1 MKNKKEKVCPPMDVL
16 GYRFR
21 RTHLVFGLSA
31 VLCLSA
37 LPSAYAGNSQ
47 KSVST
52 LQTITQAKT
61 IKGKVVDEK
70 TGETLTGVSVLV
82 KGTTIGAITD
92 IDGNFTLNLPSG
104 KNLLALTY
112 IGYKAQTVTVGNG
125 KDLEIKMEPVTL
137 NLDEVVVI
145 GYGTMKKRDLTG
157 AITSIK
163 SADIAA
169 APTSNAM
176 EALQGKVAGLDIVK
190 SSGQAG
196 ADVNIQLRG
205 TRSIYG
211 DNSPLFIIDGI
222 AGSYNQLNP
231 SDIESIEVLKDAS
244 STAIYGSAGANGVVI
259 ITTKKGVQGKTRVNL
274 DAYVGVSGFA
284 KYPSGM
290 TGDEYMNL
298 KREAYRGAHGSYPEF
313 TSSIFTDPKV
323 QSAYDN
329 GQWIDFV
336 DEVIGKASINQN
348 YNLSITGGTDKT
360 QVFAS
365 INYNDEQG
373 LLKGDDRL
381 RYGLRLNLDQKLSSW
396 AKAGFN
402 TNITYTD
409 QNKRNQSVFVNA
421 LTFVP
426 LGEAYKEDGSINPEY
441 LTGQQNPMSDEING
455 QYVNN
460 TRGTNIT
467 ANGTLELTPV
477 KGVSFK
483 SVLGTT
489 VNNSRT
495 GMFFGPLSIANITA
509 GYNKPLASIANNAT
523 YGYKWENILNY
534 NFKIATDHEFGLTG
548 VTSWSKNQTEYT
560 YAAAQ
565 GQQLTSQSFWK
576 LSAGTQKQS
585 LDSDFKQTQSMS
597 YAARLNYNFKGRY
610 IVTLSNRWDGVSHLA
625 VGSKWDSFP
634 AAAFAWRI
642 SDESF
647 MEKSQDWLSNLKLR
661 VGYGI
666 TGNSGG
672 MGAYSSNTAV
682 YTFLNPVVFGS
693 KAAPVVQFSAPYG
706 NPSIGWE
713 KSYNTNIGVDA
724 SFLNGRINLAVDL
737 SNTNTKGLLFK
748 RTLPITAGVTMWGSP
763 INTWQNIG
771 ETNNK
776 NLEVML
782 NTQNIVTKDFTW
794 STVTTLTF
802 NKEKIVKL
810 PDGDIIAESLFKGK
824 PIRAFYNYKYLGIWS
839 EAETDEAKLYGC
851 VPGDIKLATN
861 PIITKD
867 AEGNDVSDNGVH
879 KYSEKDK
886 MYLGSKNPDW
896 YLGFQNNFT
905 YRNFDASIFVMARCG
920 QMLQSDLITR
930 YNPTTSLENSPSG
943 ISYWTPENQGAY
955 LPRPGIHSS
964 TSQYYGWGSLALR
977 DGSFIKIKNI
987 TLGYTLPKS
996 LLKSA
1001 HMEKLR
1007 VYATAYNP
1015 FIFAFD
1021 KQMKGQ
1027 DPEREGS
1034 DNFPLTKEFV
1044 FGVNVTF

>member
-1 MKNKKEKVCPPMDVL
+1 MKNKKNVRPPMDVL
-16 GYRFR
+16 GRYFR
-21 RTHLVFGLSA
+21 RTHLVCGLSA
-31 VLCLSA
+31 VLSMSVFPSIYAESLSD
-37 LPSAYAGNSQ
+37 GMNTTNS
-47 KSVST
+47 V
-52 LQTITQAKT
+52 TQAKT
-61 IKGKVVDEK
+61 IRGTVVDEK
-70 TGETLTGVSVLV
+70 TGETLIGVSIFV
-82 KGTTIGAITD
+82 KGTSVGSITD
-92 IDGNFTLNLPSG
+92 MNGSFSLNVPSG
-104 KNLLALTY
+104 KNVLVLSY
-112 IGYKAQTVTVGNG
+112 VGYKSQSVAIGNNRE
-125 KDLEIKMEPVTL
+125 LNIKMESVAQD
-137 NLDEVVVI
+137 LDEVVVI

-157 AITSIK
+157 AIASVK
-163 SADIAA
+163 SADITIS
-169 APTSNAM
+169 PTSNPM

-211 DNSPLFIIDGI
+211 DNTPLFIIDGI

-259 ITTKKGVQGKTRVNL
+259 ITTKKGKQGKATVNL
-274 DAYVGVSGFA
+274 DAYAGISGFA
-284 KYPSGM
+284 EYPSGM

-298 KREAYRGAHGSYPEF
+298 KKEAYRGSHGTYPEF
-313 TSSIFTDPKV
+313 VSSIFSDPQV
-323 QSAYDN
+323 QKAYEN

-336 DEVIGKASINQN
+336 DEVIGKSSINQN
-348 YNLSITGGTDKT
+348 YNLSVNGGTDKT
-360 QVFAS
+360 QIFAS
-365 INYNDEQG
+365 LNYNDEKG

-381 RYGLRLNLDQKLSSW
+381 RYGLRLNVDQTLSSW
-396 AKAGFN
+396 AKAGIN
-402 TNITYTD
+402 TNITYTN
-409 QNKRNQSVFVNA
+409 QNKRNQSIFVNA
-421 LTFVP
+421 LTFIP
-426 LGEAYKEDGSINPEY
+426 LGEAYDENGGINSEY
-441 LTGQQNPMSDEING
+441 ISGEQNPMSDEISG

-460 TRGTNIT
+460 TRGTNVT
-467 ANGTLELTPV
+467 ANGYLELTPL
-477 KGVSFK
+477 KGFSFK
-483 SVLGTT
+483 SVLGTA
-489 VNNSRT
+489 VDNSRT
-495 GMFFGPLSIANITA
+495 GLFFGPLSIANITA
-509 GYNKPLASIANNAT
+509 GYNKPLASIANNAS

-534 NFKIATDHEFGLTG
+534 NFNIAKDHSFALTG
-548 VTSWSKNQTEYT
+548 VTSWSHNQNEYS
-560 YAAAQ
+560 YGVAQ

-585 LDSDFKQTQSMS
+585 VDSDFKQTQSMS
-597 YAARLNYNFKGRY
+597 YATRVNYNYKGRY
-610 IVTLSNRWDGVSHLA
+610 MITLSNRWDGVSHLA
-625 VGSKWDSFP
+625 VGNKWDSFP
-634 AAAFAWRI
+634 AAAFAWRL
-642 SDESF
+642 SDEPF
-647 MEKSQDWLSNLKLR
+647 MVKSQEWLSNLKLR

-682 YTFLNPVVFGS
+682 YTFPIPVVFGNT
-693 KAAPVVQFSAPYG
+693 AYPVVQFSAPYG

-724 SFLNGRINLAVDL
+724 GFLNGRINMTVDIF
-737 SNTNTKGLLFK
+737 NTNTKGLLFK

-776 NLEVML
+776 GFEVML
-782 NTQNIVTKDFTW
+782 NTQNIVKKDFTW
-794 STVTTLTF
+794 SSVVTFTA
-802 NKEKIVKL
+802 NKEKIVTL
-810 PDGDIIAESLFKGK
+810 PDGDILAEALFKGK
-824 PIRAFYNYKYLGIWS
+824 PVRAFYNYKYLGIWS
-839 EAETDEAKLYGC
+839 EAELDEAKLYGC

-867 AEGNDVSDNGVH
+867 ASGNDVSDNGIH

-886 MYLGSKNPDW
+886 VYLGSKNPDW

-905 YRNFDASIFVMARCG
+905 FRGFDASIFVMARYG
-920 QMLQSDLITR
+920 QMLQNDLITR
-930 YNPTTSLENSPSG
+930 YNPTTSTDNSPSG
-943 ISYWTPENQGAY
+943 IDYWTPENQGAY

-964 TSQYYGWGSLALR
+964 TSQYYGWGSLAYR
-977 DGSFIKIKNI
+977 DGSFIKVKNI

-996 LLKSA
+996 LLNTA
-1001 HMEKLR
+1001 HLEKIR

-1015 FIFAFD
+1015 FIFASD

-1027 DPEREGS
+1027 DPERNGS